1 MVPSAVSGAVGSV
14 AAGRLIPKYTQRFVM
29 IAGLFILAASSVTM
43 SFASLTMPVWL
54 LVLAY
59 VLVSLGN
66 ATTQTASSDV
76 ILGAAP
82 PDRVGAVAA
91 VKPAT
96 GMAGYTLGPTV
107 FILLLNV
114 FFGRAWFEEAGVR
127 GLTDKQAQY
136 ALDVVIQSATGS
148 NPTVP
153 YDPFLVQ
160 QAVEVARA
168 NYSTAVMITMLIVTV
183 VPLVV
188 AALAYFLIPR
198 HMSPRGE

>member
-82 PDRVGAVAA
+82 P
-91 VKPAT
+91 
-96 GMAGYTLGPTV
+96 
-107 FILLLNV
+107 
-114 FFGRAWFEEAGVR
+114 
-127 GLTDKQAQY
+127 
-136 ALDVVIQSATGS
+136 TGS
-148 NPTVP
+148 A
-153 YDPFLVQ
+153 Q
-160 QAVEVARA
+160 
-168 NYSTAVMITMLIVTV
+168 
-183 VPLVV
+183 
-188 AALAYFLIPR
+188 
-198 HMSPRGE
+198 SPP